1 MLRPPLGLAEVYHV
15 IEDTLIRAVP
25 FLPRFDDALVAEF
38 VETEAL
44 TLAGQIKIFAGLHL
58 GYDRHD

>member
-1 MLRPPLGLAEVYHV
+1 M
-15 IEDTLIRAVP
+15 IEDTIRAVP

-58 GYDRHD
+58 GYDRHDYTPEV

>member
-1 MLRPPLGLAEVYHV
+1 MLRPPSGLAEVYHV

-38 VETEAL
+38 VETEAF